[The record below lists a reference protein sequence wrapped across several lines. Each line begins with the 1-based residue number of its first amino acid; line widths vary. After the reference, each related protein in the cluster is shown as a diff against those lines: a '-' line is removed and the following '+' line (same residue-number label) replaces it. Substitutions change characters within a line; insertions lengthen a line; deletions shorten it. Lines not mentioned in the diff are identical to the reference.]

1 MVGLKVEN
9 DEFRQLTELMK
20 KSVPIIS
27 GNFLERIAEPASR
40 FHLDYLA
47 YRNRQ
52 ITWAELLAR
61 LPHVAMIGDSVCT
74 CVYISSAWSTFWRA
88 RTCSG
93 NNWFL
98 DTNPSSAG
106 IRSVSKRLAEFIPFV
121 AVECAGIGALVDH
134 EEERQNFFR
143 KILRTRNLSGQIT
156 HLLEAKRFPNLI
168 LISIGHNN
176 IDWAWRSPPSELEQ
190 PESRLQRQSRYFREN
205 FARQMRR
212 LIECA
217 RMQRHRVAVVVYG
230 LVNFE
235 AYFKGREIAER
246 LRAQDPAYYPHL
258 ETTYKYFTSFRP
270 VYRSNLI
277 RLALMVNEELR
288 AMVSELNRE
297 VANNMKVQV
306 RYSDALATA
315 DLSRVELLHA
325 VDGWHASAEGHNVL
339 AEAAFSD
346 LGPSLE
352 FLGIKSPPSN
362 SRH

>member
-1 MVGLKVEN
+1 
-9 DEFRQLTELMK
+9 MK
-20 KSVPIIS
+20 SASVVS
-27 GNFLERIAEPASR
+27 ANFLERIADSASR
-40 FHLDYLA
+40 FHPDFLA
-47 YRNRQ
+47 YRNGE
-52 ITWAELLAR
+52 ITKDELIAR
-61 LPHVAMIGDSVCT
+61 LPHVAMIGDSVCMD
-74 CVYISSAWSTFWRA
+74 VYISSAWSTFWRA
-88 RTCSG
+88 RTRCCG
-93 NNWFL
+93 NWFL
-98 DTNPSSAG
+98 GVDATADSL
-106 IRSVSKRLAEFIPFV
+106 RSVSKRLEELTPFV
-121 AVECAGIGALVDH
+121 ASEYAGIGALVDH
-134 EEERQNFFR
+134 ERDRQNFFR
-143 KILRTRNLSGQIT
+143 RILGTRNFSGQVAQ
-156 HLLEAKRFPNLI
+156 LLTMRRFPDLI
-168 LISIGHNN
+168 LIAIGHNN
-176 IDWAWRSPPSELEQ
+176 LDWAWRSPPGELDQ
-190 PESRLQRQSRYFREN
+190 PESRLQRQSRHFREN
-205 FARQMRR
+205 FARQLRR

-217 RMQRHRVAVVVYG
+217 QMQRHRVAVVVYG

-246 LRAQDPAYYPHL
+246 RRAQDPACYPHL

-297 VANNMKVQV
+297 LADNVKAQV

-352 FLGIKSPPSN
+352 FLGIKSPPSD
-362 SRH
+362 SRN

>member
-1 MVGLKVEN
+1 
-9 DEFRQLTELMK
+9 MK
-20 KSVPIIS
+20 SAPVIS
-27 GNFLERIAEPASR
+27 ADSLAQIAEPTSR
-40 FHLDYLA
+40 FHSDFLA
-47 YRNRQ
+47 HRKGE
-52 ITWAELLAR
+52 ITKNELVAR

-74 CVYISSAWSTFWRA
+74 GVYVSSVLSTFWRA
-88 RTCSG
+88 RTCCG

-98 DTNPSSAG
+98 DTDPSPAG
-106 IRSVSKRLAEFIPFV
+106 VRSVSKRLEELTPFV
-121 AVECAGIGALVDH
+121 AMEYAGIGALVDH
-134 EEERQNFFR
+134 EDERQNFFR
-143 KILRTRNLSGQIT
+143 RILRTRNFSGQISQ
-156 HLLEAKRFPNLI
+156 LLATERFPDLVLI
-168 LISIGHNN
+168 AIGHNN
-176 IDWAWRSPPSELEQ
+176 VDWAWRCPQRELEQ
-190 PESRLQRQSRYFREN
+190 PEKRLQRQSRRFREN

-212 LIECA
+212 LMESA
-217 RMQRHRVAVVVYG
+217 RMQSHRVAAVVYG

-246 LRAQDPAYYPHL
+246 LRARDAARYPHL

-277 RLALMVNEELR
+277 RLGLMVNEELR
-288 AMVSELNRE
+288 AMVGELNRKLAGN
-297 VANNMKVQV
+297 VNVQV

-352 FLGIKSPPSN
+352 FLGIKSPPSD
-362 SRH
+362 SRK